1 MVHFHCVRC
10 FTLLFTQINEK
21 VIKDGEKGLR
31 LSVQGNSAVMIIQC
45 ETCVWDVCLC
55 SGGGRL

>member
-1 MVHFHCVRC
+1 MVHFHCVGC